1 MANNHT
7 YNNLFFLS
15 RMYAY
20 FSMLL
25 EQMHTLQLFFSL
37 EKKNTER
44 SVCVMFLFEKNIKIV
59 KFTSYDIE
67 KVYI

>member
-1 MANNHT
+1 
-7 YNNLFFLS
+7 
-15 RMYAY
+15 MYAY

-37 EKKNTER
+37 EKKYWEECMR
-44 SVCVMFLFEKNIKIV
+44 DVFIWKKNIKIV
-59 KFTSYDIE
+59 KFTGYDIE